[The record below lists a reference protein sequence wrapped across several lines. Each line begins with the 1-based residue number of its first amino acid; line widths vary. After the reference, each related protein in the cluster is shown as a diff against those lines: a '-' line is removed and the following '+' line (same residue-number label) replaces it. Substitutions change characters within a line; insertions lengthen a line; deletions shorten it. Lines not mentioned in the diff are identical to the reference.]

1 MPRFVKGFAAFIL
14 LTAVGCAQQSPQ
26 HEQRASFV
34 ELKARLETYLSQCT
48 QTFGLDPRKESGLS
62 ENKLAPNE
70 RDWLDC
76 AYKGIERI
84 MIPNSDF
91 PGMYRDFIAEA
102 QSIVDL
108 MDRGGVTRTQ
118 RRDRL
123 QTLITQ
129 IENAEIVRM
138 IRNEPQ
144 MSEEKH
150 RENTELVQGMVE
162 AFRGF

>member
-1 MPRFVKGFAAFIL
+1 MSHFVKGFAVFIFL
-14 LTAVGCAQQSPQ
+14 AAVGCAQQGPQ
-26 HEQRASFV
+26 QEQRASFV
-34 ELKARLETYLSQCT
+34 ELKARFESYLSQCT

-62 ENKLAPNE
+62 ENDLAPNE

-108 MDRGGVTRTQ
+108 MDRGEVTRTQ

>member
-1 MPRFVKGFAAFIL
+1 MSHFIKGFAVFIF
-14 LTAVGCAQQSPQ
+14 LTAVGCAQQGPQ
-26 HEQRASFV
+26 QEQRASFV
-34 ELKARLETYLSQCT
+34 ELKARLESYLSQCT

-62 ENKLAPNE
+62 ENDLAPNE

-102 QSIVDL
+102 QSIVNL
-108 MDRGGVTRTQ
+108 MDRGEVTRTQ

>member
-1 MPRFVKGFAAFIL
+1 MSYFVKSFAAFIF
-14 LTAVGCAQQSPQ
+14 LTAVGCAQQGPQ
-26 HEQRASFV
+26 PEQRASFV

-62 ENKLAPNE
+62 ENALAPNE

-76 AYKGIERI
+76 AYIGIENI

-138 IRNEPQ
+138 IRNGPQ
-144 MSEEKH
+144 MSEQKH
-150 RENTELVQGMVE
+150 RENTELVREIGE
-162 AFRGF
+162 GLRGL

>member
-1 MPRFVKGFAAFIL
+1 MSHFVKGFAVFIFL
-14 LTAVGCAQQSPQ
+14 SAVGCAQQGPQ
-26 HEQRASFV
+26 QEQRASFV
-34 ELKARLETYLSQCT
+34 EVKARLESYLSQCT

-62 ENKLAPNE
+62 ENELAPNE

-102 QSIVDL
+102 KSLVDL
-108 MDRGGVTRTQ
+108 MERGEVTRTQ
-118 RRDRL
+118 RRNRL
-123 QTLITQ
+123 QTLIAQ

-138 IRNEPQ
+138 IRDEPHVP
-144 MSEEKH
+144 EEKH
-150 RENTELVQGMVE
+150 RKNTELVRGMVE
-162 AFRGF
+162 GFRGM

>member
-1 MPRFVKGFAAFIL
+1 MSRFVKGFAVFIFL
-14 LTAVGCAQQSPQ
+14 SAVGCAQQGPQ
-26 HEQRASFV
+26 QEQRASFV
-34 ELKARLETYLSQCT
+34 ELQARLESYLSQCT

-91 PGMYRDFIAEA
+91 PGMYRDFIVEA
-102 QSIVDL
+102 KSLVDL
-108 MDRGGVTRTQ
+108 MERGEVTRTQ
-118 RRDRL
+118 RRNRL
-123 QTLITQ
+123 QTLIAQ

-138 IRNEPQ
+138 IRKEPQ
-144 MSEEKH
+144 VSEEKH
-150 RENTELVQGMVE
+150 RENTERVRRMVE
-162 AFRGF
+162 GLRRF